1 MNIIDKIKLNN
12 KTKTT
17 EIEKILNKKNKYL
30 IKLEI
35 KNNIKLLSL
44 FTNNKKILSG
54 TYNKYGIYQPST
66 KLWIWASS
74 IPNSDQKT
82 IKNINKIRSFNHLF
96 ENSTDKRILFYY
108 QLLTQDTLIIKD
120 TVVLDWINELLLYFS
135 NDVYYFNPYNEDRD
149 IEFLSLATIKEEF
162 AY

>member
-17 EIEKILNKKNKYL
+17 EIEKVLNKKNKYL

-74 IPNSDQKT
+74 IPNSDIKT
-82 IKNINKIRSFNHLF
+82 IKNINKIRSFNPLF
-96 ENSTDKRILFYY
+96 ENSTDKRTLFYY
-108 QLLTQDTLIIKD
+108 QLLTQDTLVIKD

-135 NDVYYFNPYNEDRD
+135 NDVYYFHSFD
-149 IEFLSLATIKEEF
+149 
-162 AY
+162 